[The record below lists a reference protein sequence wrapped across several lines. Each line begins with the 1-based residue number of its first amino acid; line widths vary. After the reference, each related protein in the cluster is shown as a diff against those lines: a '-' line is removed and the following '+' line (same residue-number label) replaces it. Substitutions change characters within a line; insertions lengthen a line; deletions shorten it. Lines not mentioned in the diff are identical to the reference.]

1 MSDPRSTK
9 FDATSPRSILK
20 FLNKRMN
27 DFGSKRSISESLA
40 FTTFWTLVFL
50 FSSVHNGFSSKI
62 PVLNISTNS
71 NSSEIRKAWGQGDAG
86 SLLEVA
92 ITWAKLDSL
101 DEATQFWIP
110 RLWAPGMSII
120 EVPLIWLERA
130 GVPLFW
136 SLLTLTMMIWGGV
149 MFLAWRYFSPLL
161 GRIPTV
167 IALVGL
173 IYTWDFGYLLRDY
186 IFYTEGISY
195 GLLLIGLILMT
206 VRVTNPNCL
215 TRRSVVFAGV
225 MLGLSLWVRH
235 TNDSGLA
242 FLLIILLLMNFAYK
256 FKKSADLRTFK
267 RHNSKK
273 KVMIFMDSVKSNPKS
288 IWLQDLSIFAVVAFL
303 VTVPWRLIST
313 FHFGGFPFAM
323 SSASGGVPFGIWSTP
338 DSPSGQ
344 YWGVYGSNWACKIDQ
359 VTCAAVQSDIQ
370 SGIAS
375 GSHLLLLAALS
386 VIQNPL
392 QYIDERFSFLFTH
405 WIPNFSVEFTYQNL
419 AASTFF
425 FVFAFIFL
433 IFFRLK
439 DQRKY
444 PIIIIW
450 GSFLLMN
457 FVQLSIIHYESRYFI
472 PVRLLT
478 LGAFIGLYLI
488 RSEDQIKEKSTIDP
502 SGVSKNGS
510 VG

>member
-1 MSDPRSTK
+1 MSDLRSTK
-9 FDATSPRSILK
+9 FDPRSPRSILK
-20 FLNKRMN
+20 FLNKRMTV
-27 DFGSKRSISESLA
+27 FGSKRSISESVV
-40 FTTFWTLVFL
+40 FTTFWTLVVFFSFL
-50 FSSVHNGFSSKI
+50 QNGFSSKI
-62 PVLNISTNS
+62 PVLNISSNS
-71 NSSEIRKAWGQGDAG
+71 SSSEIRKAWGQGDAG

-92 ITWAKLDSL
+92 ITWAKLDPL
-101 DEATQFWIP
+101 DEVTQYWIP
-110 RLWAPGMSII
+110 RLWAPGMAII

-136 SLLTLTMMIWGGV
+136 SLLTLIMMIWGGV

-161 GRIPTV
+161 GRIPTA

-195 GLLLIGLILMT
+195 GFLLIGLILMT

-215 TRRSVVFAGV
+215 TRRSVVVAGV

-235 TNDSGLA
+235 TNDSGLTF
-242 FLLIILLLMNFAYK
+242 FLAIVLLMNFAYK
-256 FKKSADLRTFK
+256 FKKSAELRTFK
-267 RHNSKK
+267 QRNSKK

-313 FHFGGFPFAM
+313 FHFGGFRFAM

-359 VTCAAVQSDIQ
+359 VTCAALQSDIQ

-386 VIQNPL
+386 AIQNPL
-392 QYIDERFSFLFTH
+392 QYIDERLSFLFIH
-405 WIPNFSVEFTYQNL
+405 WIPNFSLEFTYQNL
-419 AASTFF
+419 AALAFF
-425 FVFAFIFL
+425 FVFASTLL

-444 PIIIIW
+444 PIVIIW
-450 GSFLLMN
+450 GSFLIMN
-457 FVQLSIIHYESRYFI
+457 FIQLSIIHYESRYFI

-478 LGAFIGLYLI
+478 LGVFIGLFLI
-488 RSEDQIKEKSTIDP
+488 RREGQFKEKSTTDP

>member
-1 MSDPRSTK
+1 MSGQKSTNI
-9 FDATSPRSILK
+9 DTTSPRSILK
-20 FLNKRMN
+20 FMNRRMTVL
-27 DFGSKRSISESLA
+27 GSKRNIRESLV
-40 FTTFWTLVFL
+40 FTTLWTLVVL
-50 FSSVHNGFSSKI
+50 FGSLQSGFSSKI
-62 PVLNISTNS
+62 PVLNISSNS
-71 NSSEIRKAWGQGDAG
+71 SSSEIRKAWGQGDAG

-92 ITWAKLDSL
+92 ITWAGLDPL
-101 DEATQFWIP
+101 DEVTQFWIP
-110 RLWAPGMSII
+110 RLWAPGMAII

-136 SLLTLTMMIWGGV
+136 SLLILIMIIWGGV

-161 GRIPTV
+161 GRIPTAFV
-167 IALVGL
+167 LVGL
-173 IYTWDFGYLLRDY
+173 IHTWDFRYLLRDY

-195 GLLLIGLILMT
+195 GFLLIGLILMT
-206 VRVTNPNCL
+206 VRVANPICL
-215 TRRSVVFAGV
+215 TRKSVVLAGV

-235 TNDSGLA
+235 TNDSGLT
-242 FLLIILLLMNFAYK
+242 FLLVIVLLMNLAYK
-256 FKKSADLRTFK
+256 LKRSAEVRTF
-267 RHNSKK
+267 RRNHSKK
-273 KVMIFMDSVKSNPKS
+273 KVMIFMESVKSHPKS

-313 FHFGGFPFAM
+313 FHFGGFPLAM
-323 SSASGGVPFGIWSTP
+323 SSASAGVPFSIWSTP

-344 YWGVYGSNWACKIDQ
+344 YWGHYGSNWACKIDQ
-359 VTCAAVQSDIQ
+359 LTCAAVQSDIQ

-375 GSHLLLLAALS
+375 RSRLLLLAALS
-386 VIQNPL
+386 ALRNPL
-392 QYIDERFSFLFTH
+392 QYINERFSYLFTN
-405 WIPNFSVEFTYQNL
+405 WIPNFSLEFTYQNVGAL
-419 AASTFF
+419 TFF
-425 FVFAFIFL
+425 FVFAVSFL

-444 PIIIIW
+444 PILIIW

-457 FVQLSIIHYESRYFI
+457 LIQLSIIHYESRYFI

-478 LGAFIGLYLI
+478 LGAFAGLFLI
-488 RSEDQIKEKSTIDP
+488 RSEAHMKEKSTFNP

>member
-1 MSDPRSTK
+1 LSDQRSTN
-9 FDATSPRSILK
+9 FGATSPRSILK
-20 FLNKRMN
+20 FLNKRMTS
-27 DFGSKRSISESLA
+27 FGSKRNIPESLA
-40 FTTFWTLVFL
+40 FTTFWTFVVLV
-50 FSSVHNGFSSKI
+50 SSLQNGFSSKI
-62 PVLNISTNS
+62 PILNISSNS
-71 NSSEIRKAWGQGDAG
+71 SSSEIREAWGQGDAG

-92 ITWAKLDSL
+92 ITWAKLDPL
-101 DEATQFWIP
+101 DEVTQFWIP
-110 RLWAPGMSII
+110 RLWAPGMAMI

-136 SLLTLTMMIWGGV
+136 SLLALIMMIWGGV
-149 MFLAWRYFSPLL
+149 MFLVWRYFSPLL
-161 GRIPTV
+161 GRIPTAFV
-167 IALVGL
+167 LVGL

-195 GLLLIGLILMT
+195 GFLLIGLILMT

-235 TNDSGLA
+235 TNESGLTF
-242 FLLIILLLMNFAYK
+242 FLVIVLLMNLAYK
-256 FKKSADLRTFK
+256 FKKSAELRTFK
-267 RHNSKK
+267 RHSSKK
-273 KVMIFMDSVKSNPKS
+273 KVITFMDSAESNPKF
-288 IWLQDLSIFAVVAFL
+288 IWLQDLGIFAVVAFL

-323 SSASGGVPFGIWSTP
+323 SSASGGVPVVIWSTP
-338 DSPSGQ
+338 DSPNGQ

-359 VTCAAVQSDIQ
+359 ITCAAVQSDIQ
-370 SGIAS
+370 SGVAS

-386 VIQNPL
+386 ALRNPI

-405 WIPNFSVEFTYQNL
+405 WIPKFSLEFTYQNL
-419 AASTFF
+419 VALTFF
-425 FVFAFIFL
+425 FVFASIFL

-444 PIIIIW
+444 PILIIW

-457 FVQLSIIHYESRYFI
+457 LVQLSIIHYESRYFI

-488 RSEDQIKEKSTIDP
+488 RSEGQIKEKSTADP
-502 SGVSKNGS
+502 SGVSKNDS

>member
-1 MSDPRSTK
+1 LKKPISKSPISTFRS
-9 FDATSPRSILK
+9 
-20 FLNKRMN
+20 LNKRAYVV
-27 DFGSKRSISESLA
+27 GSKRGIIESSIFSTL
-40 FTTFWTLVFL
+40 WTLVAL
-50 FSSVHNGFSSKI
+50 FNSLQNGLSSKI
-62 PVLNISTNS
+62 PVININRESS
-71 NSSEIRKAWGQGDAG
+71 SSEIRKAWGLGDAG

-92 ITWAKLDSL
+92 ITWAKFDSL

-130 GVPLFW
+130 GVPFFW

-149 MFLAWRYFSPLL
+149 MFLVWQYFSPLL
-161 GRIPTV
+161 GRIPTA

-173 IYTWDFGYLLRDY
+173 IYTWDFSYLLRDY
-186 IFYTEGISY
+186 IFYTEAISY
-195 GLLLIGLILMT
+195 GFLLIGLILMT

-235 TNDSGLA
+235 TNDSGLT
-242 FLLIILLLMNFAYK
+242 FLLMIVLLINFANK
-256 FKKSADLRTFK
+256 FKKSAELRTFK

-273 KVMIFMDSVKSNPKS
+273 KVKIFIDSVNSNPKS
-288 IWLQDLSIFAVVAFL
+288 IWLQDLTIFAIVAFL
-303 VTVPWRLIST
+303 VTVPWRIIST

-338 DSPSGQ
+338 ESPSGQ

-359 VTCAAVQSDIQ
+359 VTCAAIQSDIQ
-370 SGIAS
+370 AGIAS

-386 VIQNPL
+386 VIRNPL
-392 QYIDERFSFLFTH
+392 QYIDERFSFLFIH
-405 WIPNFSVEFTYQNL
+405 WIPNFSFEFTYQNL
-419 AASTFF
+419 VALAFF
-425 FVFAFIFL
+425 FVFASTIL

-439 DQRKY
+439 DYRKY
-444 PIIIIW
+444 PILIVW
-450 GSFLLMN
+450 GSFLIMN

-488 RSEDQIKEKSTIDP
+488 RSEIQIKEKSAFEP